1 MKVNRWKIL
10 IAVVILSIVVGVLA
24 GCAAPASAPA
34 PEQAAPAT
42 GEEASASSEPA
53 AEEPMA
59 EELVLRTSLGAE
71 PTSIDPNLAQDAFG
85 INSLEG
91 LFLGLTN
98 INNETG
104 EIEPELATSWE
115 VSEDG
120 LVWTFKMRE
129 DAVWTDG
136 KPVTAHDIEYS
147 VKRAVMPETASPYA
161 YVLYI
166 IENAQ
171 EINQT
176 KVPDETYDIDTLGV
190 KALDDYT
197 IQFTLKA
204 PASYFLAISSLWTL
218 RPVPQWTIEEYG
230 DTWTEA
236 ENIVTNGPYML
247 KEWKHGESLS
257 FVKNPDYYDADNV
270 QIDRFEVDII
280 TDQYTEVALYESGD
294 LDIAG
299 DGPGTLPA
307 EELARI
313 QEDPELS
320 QQLHIGPRASTTYV
334 GFTMTKPPFDD
345 PLVRKAFSAAIDRE
359 VMVRD
364 VVGSGVPA
372 TQFAPPGIFGAPDP
386 EVGIKTDIPQAQA
399 WLAEAGYPD
408 GEGFPTVTYRYFSS
422 SLEEALGEALQAMW
436 KEGLNVD
443 VKLESQ
449 EWPVF
454 IAGINPDTPLEEM
467 PEMWRL
473 GWGADYPDENNWV
486 YEVFH
491 CVASTNYSRAE
502 CTEADDLAQQA
513 AVETD
518 SEKRKELYRQV
529 ETLMFEE
536 EVRAAPYYHRGY
548 TILAKPYVKRSYPT
562 FAPVNWDT
570 WRIEK

>member
-1 MKVNRWKIL
+1 MKTTLWKL
-10 IAVVILSIVVGVLA
+10 LAVAAGLTLLLAALA
-24 GCAAPASAPA
+24 GCVAPAAPAAPA
-34 PEQAAPAT
+34 PAQPAAETAAEPAPV
-42 GEEASASSEPA
+42 EPA
-53 AEEPMA
+53 AEEV
-59 EELVLRTSLGAE
+59 VLRLSLGAE
-71 PTSIDPNLAQDAFG
+71 PASIDPNLAQDTFA

-91 LFLGLTN
+91 MFLGLTN
-98 INNETG
+98 INNETA
-104 EIEPELATSWE
+104 EIEPELATDWE
-115 VSEDG
+115 ISEDG
-120 LVWTFKMRE
+120 LVWTFHMRD
-129 DAVWTDG
+129 DATWTDG
-136 KPVTAHDIEYS
+136 RPVTAHDIEYS
-147 VKRAVMPETASPYA
+147 VKRAIAPETASPYA

-166 IENAQ
+166 IKNAQ
-171 EINQT
+171 AINQT
-176 KVPDETYDIDTLGV
+176 DVSAGDSYDIDTLGV
-190 KALDDYT
+190 KALDDT
-197 IQFTLKA
+197 TVQFTLEA
-204 PASYFLAISSLWTL
+204 PASYFLAISSMWTL
-218 RPVPQWTIEEYG
+218 RPVPQWAIEAYG
-230 DTWTEA
+230 ESWTEPG
-236 ENIVTNGPYML
+236 NVVSNGPYML
-247 KEWKHGESLS
+247 EEWKHGESLS

-270 QIDRFEVDII
+270 QIDRVEVDII
-280 TDQYTEVALYESGD
+280 TDQFTEMALYESGE
-294 LDIAG
+294 LDMAG

-307 EELARI
+307 EELARV
-313 QEDPELS
+313 QADPELS
-320 QQLHIGPRASTTYV
+320 QQLHVGPRASTTYV

-386 EVGIKTDIPQAQA
+386 EVGIKTDAEQARA

-408 GEGFPTVTYRYFSS
+408 GEGFPTVTYRYFTS

-436 KEGLNVD
+436 KETLNVD

-454 IAGINPDTPLEEM
+454 IAGINPETPLEEM

-502 CTEADDLAQQA
+502 CTAADEMAQEAAL
-513 AVETD
+513 ETD
-518 SEKRKELYRQV
+518 SAKRKALYEQV
-529 ETLMFEE
+529 ESLMFGE

-548 TILAKPYVKRSYPT
+548 TILTKPGVERSYPT

-570 WRIEK
+570 WRVEQ